1 MAAEVAEQVAG
12 AGAGHA
18 EGAFNAGDHI
28 FHHIMDSQTL
38 ELPFVGEVHLPTLH
52 IGSYALP
59 ITRTVVMMWTACAVV
74 ILLTV
79 IVTRRRRTI
88 PNRAQSL
95 VELMVVFIRD
105 DVARNTIG
113 AHADRY
119 VPYLLTTFFLI
130 LTCNLL
136 GLVPYAS
143 TPTGN
148 IGVTAGLAL
157 IAFVMTQAAG
167 IREYGVL
174 HHLRNLV
181 PPGLPLWLMPIM
193 IVIEIISVF
202 TKPFALCVRL
212 FANMTAGH
220 VVVLSL
226 FSIVFILKSVS
237 AGFFLSVPFALFID
251 CIELLVALLQAY
263 IFTMLTALFI
273 GMSAHPAH

>member
-59 ITRTVVMMWTACAVV
+59 ITRTVVMMWIACAIV

-79 IVTRRRRTI
+79 VVTRRRRTV

-193 IVIEIISVF
+193 IIIEIISVF

-251 CIELLVALLQAY
+251 CIELLVAFLQAY

>member
-1 MAAEVAEQVAG
+1 MAAEVAGQVAG
-12 AGAGHA
+12 AAAGNA

-38 ELPFVGEVHLPTLH
+38 ELPFIGEVQLPTLH
-52 IGSYALP
+52 IGPYSLP
-59 ITRTVVMMWTACAVV
+59 ITRTVVMLWVACAIVV
-74 ILLTV
+74 LLTV
-79 IVTRRRRTI
+79 IVTRRRQTVPGRT
-88 PNRAQSL
+88 QSL
-95 VELMVVFIRD
+95 VELLVVFIRD

-113 AHADRY
+113 EHAERY
-119 VPYLLTTFFLI
+119 VPYLLTTFFMI

-148 IGVTAGLAL
+148 IGVTAGLAI

-174 HHLRNLV
+174 HHLKNLV

-193 IVIEIISVF
+193 IIIEIISVF

-251 CIELLVALLQAY
+251 CIELLVAFLQAY